1 MRYHTLKHDCKKH
14 TTLYCATFGMQTV
27 NQVYDMMHRS
37 PKNIIV
43 PSSRYPCL
51 KIGMTSTYRVLT
63 STYMYL
69 HDLPESQNRR
79 GRHDV
84 NISGA
89 NTSPSQR
96 LWNAFASPAPAGS
109 LRPPWPGFQP
119 LHWSTYKYWHE
130 YWHVL
135 TKYLHIIEG
144 IWAHDPK
151 NRNHYIYSD
160 WEHRL

>member
-1 MRYHTLKHDCKKH
+1 MRYHTLNHDCKKH

-79 GRHDV
+79 GR
-84 NISGA
+84 GA
-89 NTSPSQR
+89 RRKHFRSQH
-96 LWNAFASPAPAGS
+96 FAITTFMKCLCFPRTGGVPAPS
-109 LRPPWPGFQP
+109 LTWFPAPPLKYLQV
-119 LHWSTYKYWHE
+119 LTRVLTCTYK
-130 YWHVL
+130 VL
-135 TKYLHIIEG
+135 TH
-144 IWAHDPK
+144 H
-151 NRNHYIYSD
+151 
-160 WEHRL
+160 